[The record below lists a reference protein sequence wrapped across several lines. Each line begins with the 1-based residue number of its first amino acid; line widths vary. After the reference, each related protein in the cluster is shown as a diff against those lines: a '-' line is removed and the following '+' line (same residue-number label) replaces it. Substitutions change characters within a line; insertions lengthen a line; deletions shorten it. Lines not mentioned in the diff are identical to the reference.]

1 MDVSESTLP
10 ESRREATP
18 AFPWVALV
26 ILSAASFVSI
36 TSEFLPT
43 GLLPQMA
50 VGLDV
55 PESQIGLLVSVF
67 AGTVVLTA
75 APLAS
80 LTGRFGRKRLVM
92 AVLVVYSLTNV
103 LCAIAPGYEV
113 MLFARVLGG
122 AANGLFWAVVGAY
135 AGHLVAKPQLARAV
149 AVTGTGG
156 ALAFILGVPVGT
168 ALGHV
173 LGWRAAF
180 AIVAVVVLVL
190 IALIAVYLPR
200 VNHRPSLRTGEIA
213 LPARRDPTI
222 RGVVVIC
229 LITTVLIA
237 GQNVFYTFI
246 VPFFTSGAGFGQ
258 DAVAPLLLGYG
269 LAGAAGLLIVG
280 LVGARFPRAGLV
292 VGFGTVGV
300 AVLLM
305 GSFPL
310 VSWVVIA
317 GLLLW
322 GAAFGGAPALVQTRL
337 LRTVSVRLRDVSSAY
352 LATSFN
358 IGIGGGAFIGSL
370 LHEAFGVGILPFVD
384 AAITAVG
391 VLLIV
396 VTDRMMRERTPDQPP
411 SAAGGFLCR
420 PEDRR

>member
-1 MDVSESTLP
+1 MDAFESKL
-10 ESRREATP
+10 SDLKRDSLP
-18 AFPWVALV
+18 AFPWLALV
-26 ILSAASFVSI
+26 VLSAASFVSI

-50 VGLDV
+50 DGLGV
-55 PESQIGLLVSVF
+55 SESRIGLLVSVF

-75 APLAS
+75 APLAAV
-80 LTGRFGRKRLVM
+80 TGRFGRKRLVL

-103 LCAIAPGYEV
+103 LCAVAPNYEV

-168 ALGHV
+168 ALGHA
-173 LGWRAAF
+173 LGWRMAF
-180 AIVAVVVLVL
+180 AIVAAVVLVL
-190 IALIAVYLPR
+190 IALIAGLLPT
-200 VNHRPSLRTGEIA
+200 VNHRPTLRTGEIS

-222 RGVVVIC
+222 PGVIVIC
-229 LITTVLIA
+229 LVTTVLIT

-246 VPFFTSGAGFGQ
+246 VPYFTAGAGFGQ

-269 LAGAAGLLIVG
+269 LAGAVGLAVVG
-280 LVGARFPRAGLV
+280 LVGARFPRAGLI
-292 VGFGTVGV
+292 VGFGAVGA

-305 GSFPL
+305 GSFPR

-317 GLLLW
+317 ALLLW
-322 GAAFGGAPALVQTRL
+322 GAAFGGAPALMQTRL
-337 LRTVSVRLRDVSSAY
+337 LRIVSVRLRDVSSAY
-352 LATSFN
+352 LATAFN
-358 IGIGGGAFIGSL
+358 IGIGGGAFLGSL
-370 LHEAFGVGILPFVD
+370 LHDAYGVGVLPFVD

-396 VTDRMMRERTPDQPP
+396 ATDRMMREQQP
-411 SAAGGFLCR
+411 
-420 PEDRR
+420 

>member
-1 MDVSESTLP
+1 MDAFESTLSG
-10 ESRREATP
+10 SRQGTAP
-18 AFPWVALV
+18 AFPWLALV

-50 VGLDV
+50 TGLGV
-55 PESQIGLLVSVF
+55 SESQIGLLVSVF

-80 LTGRFGRKRLVM
+80 FTGRFGRKNLVM
-92 AVLVVYSLTNV
+92 VVLVVYSLTNV
-103 LCAIAPGYEV
+103 LCAIAPNYEV

-135 AGHLVAKPQLARAV
+135 AGHLVVKPQLARAV

-168 ALGHV
+168 ALGHL
-173 LGWRAAF
+173 LGWRMAF
-180 AIVAVVVLVL
+180 AIVAGVVLVL
-190 IALIAVYLPR
+190 IALIARFLPR
-200 VNHRPSLRTGEIA
+200 VNHRPPLPTGEIA
-213 LPARRDPTI
+213 LPTRRDPTI
-222 RGVVVIC
+222 PGVIVIC
-229 LITTVLIA
+229 LITTVLIT

-246 VPFFTSGAGFGQ
+246 VPFFTTGAGFGQ

-269 LAGAAGLLIVG
+269 LAGAAGLLVVG

-292 VGFGTVGV
+292 VGFGAVGV

-322 GAAFGGAPALVQTRL
+322 GAAFGGAPALMQTRL
-337 LRTVSVRLRDVSSAY
+337 LRIVSVRLRDVSSAY

-358 IGIGGGAFIGSL
+358 IGIGGGALIGSL
-370 LHEAFGVGILPFVD
+370 LHDAYGVGILPFVD

-396 VTDRMMRERTPDQPP
+396 MTDRVMRERAP
-411 SAAGGFLCR
+411 R
-420 PEDRR
+420 